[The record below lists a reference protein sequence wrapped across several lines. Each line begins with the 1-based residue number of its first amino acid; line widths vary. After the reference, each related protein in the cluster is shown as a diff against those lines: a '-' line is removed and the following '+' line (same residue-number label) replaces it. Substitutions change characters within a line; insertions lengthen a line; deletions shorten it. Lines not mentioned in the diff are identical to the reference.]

1 MGTHEPIGCL
11 GAILRLLGM
20 PLKGRMADGDRWRIE
35 DTQAILDQTADDQE
49 LPYRLRDDFLSA
61 AELSFF
67 RVLGSVIQDKAVICP
82 KVRLAD
88 LFFVARPHE
97 NQSYRNKID
106 RKHVDFLLCDPLTL
120 KPLLGVEL
128 DDSSHAR
135 SSRQER
141 DQFVDDVF
149 EVAGLPLLRV
159 PARSTYSPHELL
171 GLIAPHLADRGDF
184 SPHQRISEA
193 GQVPICSK
201 CDMPMVRRVSSKGQH
216 AGQSF
221 WRCPNYPKC
230 RVIVQDQKFP

>member
-1 MGTHEPIGCL
+1 MGIHEPIGCL
-11 GAILRLLGM
+11 GGILRLLGIDLSSRT
-20 PLKGRMADGDRWRIE
+20 PAGA
-35 DTQAILDQTADDQE
+35 QE

-67 RVLGSVIQDKAVICP
+67 RVLASVVQNKAVICP

-88 LFFVARPHE
+88 VFFVAQPHQ

-135 SSRQER
+135 STRQER
-141 DQFVDDVF
+141 DPFVDDVF

-159 PARSTYSPHELL
+159 PARSTYSPNELL
-171 GLIAPHLADRGDF
+171 GLIAPHF
-184 SPHQRISEA
+184 SDHAHSPPQQRISETA
-193 GQVPICSK
+193 HVPLCSK
-201 CDMPMVRRVSSKGQH
+201 CGMPMVRRVSSKGQH

-221 WRCPNYPKC
+221 WGCPNYPKC
-230 RVIVQDQKFP
+230 RLIVSD

>member
-1 MGTHEPIGCL
+1 MGTQEPIGCL
-11 GAILRLLGM
+11 GVILRLLGID
-20 PLKGRMADGDRWRIE
+20 LRGRSPADN
-35 DTQAILDQTADDQE
+35 QE
-49 LPYRLRDDFLSA
+49 LPYRLRDDFLTA

-67 RVLGSVIQDKAVICP
+67 RVLVSVIQDKAVICP

-88 LFFVARPHE
+88 LFFVSKPNE

-135 SSRQER
+135 SARQER

-171 GLIAPHLADRGDF
+171 GLIAPHLSDRADS
-184 SPHQRISEA
+184 SPHPRISET

-221 WRCPNYPKC
+221 WGCPNYPKC
-230 RVIVQDQKFP
+230 RVIVQN